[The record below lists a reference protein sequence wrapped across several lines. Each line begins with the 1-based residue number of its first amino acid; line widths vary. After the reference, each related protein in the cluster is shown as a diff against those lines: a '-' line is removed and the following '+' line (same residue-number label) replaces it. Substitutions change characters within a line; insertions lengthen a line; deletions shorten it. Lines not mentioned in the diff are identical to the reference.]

1 MATILHVLFYFL
13 FFKSPTPPST
23 LLSIDFAFYLTENT
37 ENTKIDHPTHWVT
50 WVTCTHPT
58 MAPDLPSDCT
68 HSAFPPLGDKL
79 CSSIYLLDP
88 LISHLLK
95 NIVPTVAT
103 FSCILPFFSL
113 YWMILSILNYYSY
126 SWSLCNQTVI
136 TPILKNLP
144 LLSHLPTATTSY
156 LCPLSGKT
164 PLNTCVYSLPAILS
178 FVFHWGLS
186 AGESWWGF
194 QWGFLVGLSAAPFQS
209 LTALVEMS
217 SDLLVFWLSGQFYVL
232 ILLDLSSIGQGWLP
246 LPPPLFGYILSILFL
261 PHCPPP
267 IFSAVPLH
275 FPFL

>member
-1 MATILHVLFYFL
+1 
-13 FFKSPTPPST
+13 
-23 LLSIDFAFYLTENT
+23 
-37 ENTKIDHPTHWVT
+37 
-50 WVTCTHPT
+50 

-68 HSAFPPLGDKL
+68 RSAFPPLGDKL

-95 NIVPTVAT
+95 NIIPTVAI

-126 SWSLCNQTVI
+126 SWSLCNQTV
-136 TPILKNLP
+136 TSPILKNPP
-144 LLSHLPTATTSY
+144 LLSHLPTVTTSY

-178 FVFHWGLS
+178 FLFIDS
-186 AGESWWGF
+186 
-194 QWGFLVGLSAAPFQS
+194 FLVGLSAAPLQP

-217 SDLLVFWLSGQFYVL
+217 SDLLVFWPSGQFYIL
-232 ILLDLSSIGQGWLP
+232 ILLDLSSIGQCWLP
-246 LPPPLFGYILSILFL
+246 LPPPLFGYILSYSYPTAPLQYSL
-261 PHCPPP
+261 L
-267 IFSAVPLH
+267 VPLH